1 MLNFHYINRMVLLYF
16 RTNDLKEKIEQVQE
30 EIRQLDI
37 DIEENQGILLRALCF
52 IPHTLT

>member
-1 MLNFHYINRMVLLYF
+1 MVLLYF

-37 DIEENQGILLRALCF
+37 DIEENQGI
-52 IPHTLT
+52 

>member
-1 MLNFHYINRMVLLYF
+1 MALLYF

-52 IPHTLT
+52 IPHALT